1 MPGWGHQA
9 SVLLGLASPVDIWR
23 PRAGRPSSSSSSSR
37 YRGTL
42 SWLCSSMLLAG
53 DRGHGDPSS
62 STSPCWGY
70 RGQAKGGGA
79 VPCSPVCVPTAPAH
93 LSVSPQPLLTFP
105 SASALTAILPILRFM
120 VREITARH
128 FLPSFVPLL
137 RVASSGLALLAS
149 SSGIC
154 QRHEE

>member
-1 MPGWGHQA
+1 MPGWGHGA
-9 SVLLGLASPVDIWR
+9 SVPSGLASPLDIWR

-37 YRGTL
+37 YDRGTL
-42 SWLCSSMLLAG
+42 SWLRSSVLLAG

-79 VPCSPVCVPTAPAH
+79 VPCSPVRVPTP
-93 LSVSPQPLLTFP
+93 PLTFP

-120 VREITARH
+120 VREMTARH

-137 RVASSGLALLAS
+137 RTASSGLALLAS

-154 QRHEE
+154 QGDGE